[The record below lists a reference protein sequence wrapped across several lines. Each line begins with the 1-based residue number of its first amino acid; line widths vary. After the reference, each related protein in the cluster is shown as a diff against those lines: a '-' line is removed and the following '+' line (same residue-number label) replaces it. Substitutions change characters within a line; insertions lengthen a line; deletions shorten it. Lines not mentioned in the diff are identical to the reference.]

1 MTAFELSENKVRFT
15 RVWEA
20 FLEKELND
28 NKQYILTQEEMNIL
42 INKMHEGLEII
53 DEYLKEKG

>member
-15 RVWEA
+15 RVYET
-20 FLEKELND
+20 FFEKASNNND
-28 NKQYILTQEEMNIL
+28 QYVLTQAEYNIIL
-42 INKMHEGLEII
+42 NKIQEGIGII